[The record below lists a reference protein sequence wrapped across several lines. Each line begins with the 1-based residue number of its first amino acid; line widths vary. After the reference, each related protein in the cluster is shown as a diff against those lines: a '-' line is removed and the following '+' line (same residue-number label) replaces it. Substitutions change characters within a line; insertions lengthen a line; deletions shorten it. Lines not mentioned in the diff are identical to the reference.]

1 MAQWFLDRMDS
12 HWIKNKKRFLDKIHI
27 MDASFCTTDPRTL
40 KLDTKHNVFY
50 LPNPVDASFETLK
63 NYQNKNFNND
73 VFFAMSHGVHRGI
86 LKKGKFDER
95 ENIINR
101 LIKLTP
107 DLRFDIYGMNGNQPI
122 WADNYMS
129 AISQS
134 KIGLNL
140 SQGKATKYYS
150 SDRFSQLI
158 GNGLLVMIDEKTK
171 MNDFFNK
178 NEIVLYKNI
187 SDLSEKL
194 IKYSFD
200 NKLRSSIAKKGRD
213 KYFKYFNST
222 IVADFIISK
231 TFNINKK
238 FFWEKIN

>member
-1 MAQWFLDRMDS
+1 
-12 HWIKNKKRFLDKIHI
+12 
-27 MDASFCTTDPRTL
+27 
-40 KLDTKHNVFY
+40 
-50 LPNPVDASFETLK
+50 
-63 NYQNKNFNND
+63 
-73 VFFAMSHGVHRGI
+73 
-86 LKKGKFDER
+86 
-95 ENIINR
+95 
-101 LIKLTP
+101 
-107 DLRFDIYGMNGNQPI
+107 
-122 WADNYMS
+122 
-129 AISQS
+129 
-134 KIGLNL
+134 
-140 SQGKATKYYS
+140 
-150 SDRFSQLI
+150 
-158 GNGLLVMIDEKTK
+158 MIDEKTK

>member
-1 MAQWFLDRMDS
+1 MNAEEKRNKITLIGWTEFRYDKQCHKTTVTRNGIKYTMDEYRE
-12 HWIKNKKRFLDKIHI
+12 K
-27 MDASFCTTDPRTL
+27 CTQ
-40 KLDTKHNVFY
+40 
-50 LPNPVDASFETLK
+50 
-63 NYQNKNFNND
+63 QNMINQ
-73 VFFAMSHGVHRGI
+73 
-86 LKKGKFDER
+86 ER

-222 IVADFIISK
+222 TVADFIISK

>member
-1 MAQWFLDRMDS
+1 M
-12 HWIKNKKRFLDKIHI
+12 
-27 MDASFCTTDPRTL
+27 
-40 KLDTKHNVFY
+40 
-50 LPNPVDASFETLK
+50 
-63 NYQNKNFNND
+63 
-73 VFFAMSHGVHRGI
+73 
-86 LKKGKFDER
+86 
-95 ENIINR
+95 NIINR

-129 AISQS
+129 AICQS